1 MPTPPSGYGEWA
13 ATIQTVGAPHLSVV
27 TCGFKFTGI
36 PSAASLNAGLRNA
49 MQVTNSIFRP
59 SVMGSQFSIVSTY
72 VLQNLSG
79 VLFSDLNISPLTGTA
94 TVASPPL
101 NTAIIAQKK
110 TALAGRQYRGR
121 MMLPPLILAEA
132 NVDAAGT
139 IFPATVTTINAA
151 LLAFYNAVVA
161 AGLEPYL
168 LHDTPK
174 SGVTPAP
181 TLINSFQ
188 CAQLIGTMKRR
199 IRR

>member
-1 MPTPPSGYGEWA
+1 
-13 ATIQTVGAPHLSVV
+13 
-27 TCGFKFTGI
+27 
-36 PSAASLNAGLRNA
+36 
-49 MQVTNSIFRP
+49 
-59 SVMGSQFSIVSTY
+59 
-72 VLQNLSG
+72 
-79 VLFSDLNISPLTGTA
+79 
-94 TVASPPL
+94 
-101 NTAIIAQKK
+101 
-110 TALAGRQYRGR
+110 
-121 MMLPPLILAEA
+121 MLPPLILAEA